1 MGLCGGSPFLLEGVG
16 DFRNGFA
23 IAADARTAAARAPHV
38 GAVLLLW

>member
-1 MGLCGGSPFLLEGVG
+1 MGGSPFLPVEDVG

-23 IAADARTAAARAPHV
+23 VAADARTAATRAPHV